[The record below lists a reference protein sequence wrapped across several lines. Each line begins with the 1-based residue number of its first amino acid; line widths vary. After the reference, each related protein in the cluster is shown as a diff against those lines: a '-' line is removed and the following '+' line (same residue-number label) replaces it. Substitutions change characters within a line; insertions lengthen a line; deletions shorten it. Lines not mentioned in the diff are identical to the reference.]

1 MASAQDLQPTCEDY
15 HSDDSDG
22 PVSFQGRS
30 SPNAANVST
39 KRSHPSDLD
48 KEKPPAQERAHPN
61 CDLRS
66 DSGYS
71 SYTAATSSSTNST
84 QSAPSQQSTQHVA
97 AQPQAV
103 PPPLPDAPPP
113 PQKTRRPTQSDARP
127 NGSSSTSRPRG
138 LSRSA
143 STSTKPAAEKR
154 RPTITQEH
162 RPDRT
167 RRDSRLEE
175 SSAPPLRRRPTVT
188 RPELQ
193 PSQSAKEVNRLS
205 INTQDTRSM
214 RSDPAYYPSP
224 PSPSQ
229 ARHQTQ
235 YYKQGQVVVQPAT
248 ARPRRSSTARPM
260 SYSGE
265 GPQYYMGNPYPSP
278 PQEPH
283 GPPLS
288 HSAYQNMG
296 YGMPNM
302 GPHAPYPAANGYPMP
317 PYGYDGQERPVR
329 HANNMARN
337 GPKPVITQAPPRDPY
352 SARRHQA
359 QSASA
364 TQTRFPTT
372 LQIESGAYESESAS
386 ESDYSEDEYYEPEPT
401 DERYGRAIMP
411 PPPAPKAKSKSKKE
425 KPQRPTMRHA
435 NTTQVVDV
443 DRSRRQ
449 SLVVQDAG
457 RQRSAQVAERRKSVS
472 RPVSLQRQVQSEY
485 PARGGAQV
493 VVNRSEKSER
503 RRSAQ
508 VYDTA
513 YNYEAY
519 REERERADRRAAKEA
534 KEAKARQR
542 EEKAARKAAEAAF
555 AAQYEAEEQQRKR
568 SNRNSKVMYDAPGAF
583 YSGSDDEEDDEEE
596 YVPEAPAPPARTRRG
611 TDAGKGKGR
620 VGEHKIKR
628 IESAAE
634 EYISAQRGTHNPL
647 NDHIHSAAKK
657 ASRVPSMPSHSG
669 SSGSEKHSQS
679 NRTAV
684 ANANN
689 EIRLRV
695 DANAPLSLQFNG
707 DMEGRTLRMIPA
719 ENGMADL
726 VISGGRGESQYNGSD
741 RGSNSGDKM
750 ALVRDPRRQAE
761 EMTETSGRSHRRRES
776 RLVREHERDVAQ
788 RPLRRRAH
796 TATTYTS

>member
-66 DSGYS
+66 DSG
-71 SYTAATSSSTNST
+71 
-84 QSAPSQQSTQHVA
+84 APLQQQSTRHVA
-97 AQPQAV
+97 AQPAAV
-103 PPPLPDAPPP
+103 PPPLPDAPPPPP
-113 PQKTRRPTQSDARP
+113 PQKTRRPTQSDARQNP
-127 NGSSSTSRPRG
+127 SPSTSRPRG

-143 STSTKPAAEKR
+143 SQSTKPALDKR
-154 RPTITQEH
+154 RPTITQDH

-188 RPELQ
+188 RPDLQ

-224 PSPSQ
+224 PSPSHT
-229 ARHQTQ
+229 RHQPQ
-235 YYKQGQVVVQPAT
+235 YHKQGQVVVQPAT
-248 ARPRRSSTARPM
+248 ARTRRSSTARPM

-265 GPQYYMGNPYPSP
+265 GPQYYMGGNPYPSP
-278 PQEPH
+278 PQDPH

-296 YGMPNM
+296 YGMPSM
-302 GPHAPYPAANGYPMP
+302 GGPPHVPYPAANAYTM
-317 PYGYDGQERPVR
+317 PYGYDAQERPVR

-352 SARRHQA
+352 SARRHHHA

-372 LQIESGAYESESAS
+372 LQIESGAYESESAT
-386 ESDYSEDEYYEPEPT
+386 ESDYTEDEYYEADHAT
-401 DERYGRAIMP
+401 DDRHRHAAIMP
-411 PPPAPKAKSKSKKE
+411 PPPAPKPTKSKSTKKD
-425 KPQRPTMRHA
+425 KTQRPPMRHA
-435 NTTQVVDV
+435 NTTQVIDV

-449 SLVVQDAG
+449 SVVLQDAG
-457 RQRSAQVAERRKSVS
+457 RQRSAQVAERRMSVS
-472 RPVSLQRQVQSEY
+472 RPVSLQRQTQSEY

-508 VYDTA
+508 VYDAT

-534 KEAKARQR
+534 KDAKARQR
-542 EEKAARKAAEAAF
+542 EEKALRKAAEAAF

-568 SNRNSKVMYDAPGAF
+568 SNRNSKVIYDAPGAF
-583 YSGSDDEEDDEEE
+583 YSGSDDDDDSEGE
-596 YVPEAPAPPARTRRG
+596 YIPEAPAAPHRTRRG

-657 ASRVPSMPSHSG
+657 ASRIPSMPSHSG
-669 SSGSEKHSQS
+669 SSGSEQ
-679 NRTAV
+679 NRPAV

-726 VISGGRGESQYNGSD
+726 VISGGRGDSQYNGSD

-776 RLVREHERDVAQ
+776 RLVREHGERDVAQ
-788 RPLRRRAH
+788 RPQRRRAH
-796 TATTYTS
+796 TATTYIS